1 MRVESLERWWMP
13 ERWVFLQGL
22 GIKGKGQVATTWL
35 SLRAGSS
42 PGLPCRQ
49 APSSHLLPLRC
60 TLEMILHTSTSPQQA
75 PFTSSCPDTPY
86 HRQPFRGFKPFP
98 SIHKPSGQ
106 IRNRARHSI
115 GSSHTGFVQDYNLW
129 LKRKPYKRKKGMK
142 KQSLR
147 NSSGERQDLSKWSQ
161 SALNSPYS
169 KAILLPPPSK

>member
-75 PFTSSCPDTPY
+75 PFTSSCPDPPTTGSLPEASS
-86 HRQPFRGFKPFP
+86 P
-98 SIHKPSGQ
+98 SHPAI
-106 IRNRARHSI
+106 
-115 GSSHTGFVQDYNLW
+115 
-129 LKRKPYKRKKGMK
+129 
-142 KQSLR
+142 SLQ
-147 NSSGERQDLSKWSQ
+147 GKYGILPGTALVPHIQDLFRTII
-161 SALNSPYS
+161 YG
-169 KAILLPPPSK
+169 